1 MRSGPRLEDG
11 EEINR
16 QQDSSRQEKQEWGE
30 DVVMGPCRAYARNK
44 RHSWGAAMVAQWR
57 EAGATVRDDA
67 GGGAAVRAS
76 TWAWRG
82 EGWRVTG
89 ESEP

>member
-16 QQDSSRQEKQEWGE
+16 KQDSSRQEKQEWGK

-44 RHSWGAAMVAQWR
+44 RHSWGLQWTEQWR
-57 EAGATVRDDA
+57 EAGAMVRDDA
-67 GGGAAVRAS
+67 GGGVAVRA
-76 TWAWRG
+76 
-82 EGWRVTG
+82 
-89 ESEP
+89 

>member
-16 QQDSSRQEKQEWGE
+16 KRDSSRQEKQEWGK

-44 RHSWGAAMVAQWR
+44 RHSWGAAMD
-57 EAGATVRDDA
+57 GAMERSRSHGQGRCRRR
-67 GGGAAVRAS
+67 GGCKGLDLGLE
-76 TWAWRG
+76 RG
-82 EGWRVTG
+82 GVESHRRV
-89 ESEP
+89 